1 MKLFA
6 LAAAGLVAITGLAPT
21 ALVGEASAQR
31 TVVHKKTV
39 VYHGRPAYNHHRTYT
54 RRVCNNVWR
63 HGHRQRVCRTVRYRR

>member
-6 LAAAGLVAITGLAPT
+6 LAAAGLVAITGFAPT

-31 TVVHKKTV
+31 TVVHSRTV
-39 VYHGRPAYNHHRTYT
+39 VHHGRPAYRHRTYT

-63 HGHRQRVCRTVRYRR
+63 HGHRTRVCRTVRYRR